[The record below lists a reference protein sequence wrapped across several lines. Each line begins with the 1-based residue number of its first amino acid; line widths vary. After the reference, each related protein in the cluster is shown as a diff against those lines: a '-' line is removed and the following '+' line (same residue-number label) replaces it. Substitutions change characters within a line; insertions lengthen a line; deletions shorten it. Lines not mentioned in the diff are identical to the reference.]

1 MVCVTDWK
9 ECQMTQHIDTR
20 RVREQIDRTAQA
32 VAGGHD
38 AYLQE
43 SLEAVSWERRG
54 LLGRLRRGPLTERR
68 PGSAA

>member
-9 ECQMTQHIDTR
+9 ECQMTQHIDAR

-54 LLGRLRRGPLTERR
+54 LLGRLTRGPATERK
-68 PGSAA
+68 PGTAA

>member
-1 MVCVTDWK
+1 
-9 ECQMTQHIDTR
+9 MTQHIDRR
-20 RVREQIDRTAQA
+20 RVREQIDRTSQA

-43 SLEAVSWERRG
+43 SLDAVSWERRG